1 DNRVRQLAAKGG
13 VIQVNAYSDYLIP
26 LKQNPERN
34 KAMAALGARFHNLAA
49 LSPEQVKDLY
59 QERDTINERF
69 AQPKADLDVFMK
81 HLLHLL
87 DVAEPAPILIAP
99 AEKPP

>member
-1 DNRVRQLAAKGG
+1 RNLDDNRVRQLAAKGG

-69 AQPKADLDVFMK
+69 AQPKADLD
-81 HLLHLL
+81 
-87 DVAEPAPILIAP
+87 
-99 AEKPP
+99 